1 MDEGKERIIDENV
14 EAVQDESSIAVQ
26 VSLGCFIVTKEMTKS

>member
-1 MDEGKERIIDENV
+1 MDEGKERTMDENV
-14 EAVQDESSIAVQ
+14 EAVQDENNIAVQ

>member
-1 MDEGKERIIDENV
+1 MDEGKERIMDENV
-14 EAVQDESSIAVQ
+14 EAVQVENSIAVQ